1 MRRNLNFFESNLIF
15 ILVAVQ
21 FTLLLSSK
29 FTEFFLFIYLY
40 LLIKKKRKEYICYK
54 AVIKIE

>member
-29 FTEFFLFIYLY
+29 FTKFFLFIYLY
-40 LLIKKKRKEYICYK
+40 LLIKKKEKNISVTRL
-54 AVIKIE
+54 